1 MKMNYNN
8 TFNTFIATES
18 NVEAKQVAFDYA
30 SDISNFQTLVIS
42 SSVGN
47 GATHL
52 AWAIVNEIIQNEELE
67 NYYFVSFER
76 LMSDILK
83 NGELSKEMLNSKSVV
98 VIDSYFNNDDKKSNY
113 LISTLEGVK
122 TKVII
127 TCNEE
132 TNIPVEQYRINLS
145 CPNKNDREIIIHKQF
160 TNLSIIHNQE
170 IIDFIVEKDFTSVR
184 ILEGFLISLWAK
196 SQLEN
201 KKFDLKYTIKVFEE
215 LKSKLLPNS

>member
-1 MKMNYNN
+1 MKIKFNY
-8 TFNTFIATES
+8 TFNTFIATVS
-18 NVEAKQVAFDYA
+18 NVKAKQIAINYA
-30 SDISNFQTLVIS
+30 SDKSNFQTLVIS
-42 SSVGN
+42 SSLGN

-52 AWAIVNEIIQNEELE
+52 AWAIVNEITQNEELE

-76 LMSDILK
+76 LMIDISK

-98 VIDSYFNNDDKKSNY
+98 VIDSYFNNDGKKSNY

-127 TCNEE
+127 TCNKE
-132 TNIPVEQYRINLS
+132 TNIPIEHFRINLT
-145 CPNKNDREIIIHKQF
+145 CPNKNDRTTIIEKILTK
-160 TNLSIIHNQE
+160 LSVVFNQE

-184 ILEGFLISLWAK
+184 ILEGFVSTLLAK

-201 KKFDLKYTIKVFEE
+201 EIVDINFTKKVFEE
-215 LKSKLLPNS
+215 VKSKFKK

>member
-1 MKMNYNN
+1 MNY

-18 NVEAKQVAFDYA
+18 NFEAKQIAFDYA
-30 SDISNFQTLVIS
+30 SNNSNFQTLVIS

-52 AWAIVNEIIQNEELE
+52 AWAIVNQFTQNEELE
-67 NYYFVSFER
+67 NYYFVSFET
-76 LMSDILK
+76 LMRDISK

-98 VIDSYFNNDDKKSNY
+98 VIDSYFNWDDKKSNY

-132 TNIPVEQYRINLS
+132 TIIPVEHFRINIS
-145 CPNKNDREIIIHKQF
+145 CPNKNEKTTIIESLLIKLNIDYNKEIV
-160 TNLSIIHNQE
+160 
-170 IIDFIVEKDFTSVR
+170 DFIAKQNFTSVR
-184 ILEGFLISLWAK
+184 ILEGFVSTLWAK
-196 SQLEN
+196 SHLEN
-201 KKFDLKYTIKVFEE
+201 KIVELNYTKKVFEE
-215 LKSKLLPNS
+215 LKSIM

>member
-18 NVEAKQVAFDYA
+18 NVEEKQVAFDYA

-42 SSVGN
+42 SSLGN

-52 AWAIVNEIIQNEELE
+52 AWAIVNEITQNEELE
-67 NYYFVSFER
+67 NYYFVSFETLDR
-76 LMSDILK
+76 DILK

-98 VIDSYFNNDDKKSNY
+98 VIDSYFNWDDKKSNY

-132 TNIPVEQYRINLS
+132 TIIPVEHFRINIS
-145 CPNKNDREIIIHKQF
+145 CPNKNDTTTIIESLLIKL
-160 TNLSIIHNQE
+160 NIYCNKE

-184 ILEGFLISLWAK
+184 ILEGFVIALWAK
-196 SQLEN
+196 SHLEN
-201 KKFDLKYTIKVFEE
+201 EKVDLNYTKKVFEE
-215 LKSKLLPNS
+215 LKSKL